1 MEYNALLKSFLSKN
15 VTSHEFQF
23 FSKNKVGQAIIEFNL
38 FLKGNNS
45 TTNFGELLMSIYSPQ
60 ELFKNEQFSRWT
72 LLKIGPYELNLSKE
86 DFNTLIHSTIL
97 INKII
102 HKYFNITSK
111 VKRTKEDTSSS
122 YIVTPY
128 SKDELQSCNKIN
140 LNLHDF
146 QTRIKDRI
154 TNYLQDKSKRR
165 ILVQMP
171 TGSGKTRTAV
181 EYIIDN
187 IRTSSSTL
195 YDHNIYIWFTNSIEL
210 SQQALDTFNE
220 LWKFKGDRS
229 IGAHKLF
236 GNTKTAEIYEAIVRE
251 NVSIIFA
258 GFQKFNSLFNSAKES
273 DAKLLQIIR
282 ENNILAVID
291 EAHISI
297 AHTYDLSIEYVTSFS
312 RNKLIGLTA
321 TPGRNSFIQGDSDNE
336 RLASKFHSNIIQIS
350 FKNQGERSPIDIL
363 QNQGF
368 LAKVRITEIEN
379 ISNISAKTPLDE
391 LAYDLERNKNL
402 IREIEERYSEGKSI
416 LIFSA
421 STDHSVILKLCLKTL
436 NIPSEIIDSNTD
448 AKIRN
453 SAIEEFKSGKLK
465 ILINFGVLSTGF
477 DAPILNC
484 LVIARPIS
492 SIVLYSQILGRALRG
507 RKNGGHDENEV
518 VIIKDK
524 LVNYAN
530 PSFLYSYWS
539 SFWN

>member
-72 LLKIGPYELNLSKE
+72 LLKIGPHELNLSKE

-111 VKRTKEDTSSS
+111 VKRNKEDTSSS
-122 YIVTPY
+122 YVVTPY

-210 SQQALDTFNE
+210 SQQAFDTFNE

-236 GNTKTAEIYEAIVRE
+236 GNTKTAEIYDPIVRE

-421 STDHSVILKLCLKTL
+421 STDHSVILNLCLKTL